1 MSLYYDAARFLAP
14 SEEQSGSLKSRVFGS
29 KELKASPKQVYAIV
43 AEASKWSPILAEV
56 VEKSQLLQH
65 ERKLTPSL
73 ALLLVHDLILSKSGI
88 ATPATHPLR
97 LAVTK
102 HKARLSAELTKIRIR
117 RGFGSID
124 GLRNHIAKVDVGE
137 TESDIPR
144 TASSTQLQHPRW
156 VRINTLKSTLEDQL
170 QTTFAGFEMV
180 DSLERILV
188 GEPAGKILHVDKH
201 VPDLIA
207 LAPGTD
213 LSKTAAYRRGIIILQ
228 DKASCFPAY
237 LLDAKPQDGTCLDA
251 CAAPGNK
258 TTHLAAILKSQ
269 NQIRGKPRIWACE
282 RDKVRAGILTGMI
295 DLAGCQD
302 IVTVK
307 AGQDF
312 LLLNPEQKP
321 WNEVGSLLLDP
332 SCSGS
337 GIIGRNDIH
346 AVTLPSTIENSHVPD
361 KSRKR
366 KRHVK
371 TDTKSIVDEAGEE
384 KQELIQPGDGGDQ
397 LQERLKA
404 LSAFQLRLLLHAF
417 RFPNARRIS
426 YSTCSIHAEENEHVV
441 IAALQ
446 SSEAKQYGWHMLG
459 RDEQI
464 NGMKAWPFRGDIQ
477 VCQGRIVDGS
487 PGAAQIAEA
496 CIRCRPGTEE
506 GTQGFFVAAFVRSA
520 QEVITHGLEPDF
532 DQDDPQNIESST
544 GDSFHVEEDEDWNGL
559 SDSDDISA
567 FTKYSQQ

>member
-1 MSLYYDAARFLAP
+1 MSLYYDAARFVAP
-14 SEEQSGSLKSRVFGS
+14 LENQRGSLKSRVFGAKDLRGS
-29 KELKASPKQVYAIV
+29 SKQVYAIV
-43 AEASKWSPILAEV
+43 AEASKWSPVLAEV
-56 VEKSQLLQH
+56 VEKSQLLHH
-65 ERKLTPSL
+65 ERK
-73 ALLLVHDLILSKSGI
+73 
-88 ATPATHPLR
+88 
-97 LAVTK
+97 
-102 HKARLSAELTKIRIR
+102 IRIK

-124 GLRNHIAKVDVGE
+124 GLRKHIAKDDVGE
-137 TESDIPR
+137 TESNIPR
-144 TASSTQLQHPRW
+144 TASSKQLQHPRW

-188 GEPAGKILHVDKH
+188 GEPVGKILHLDKH

-213 LSKTAAYRRGIIILQ
+213 LSKTAAYRRGLIILQ

-258 TTHLAAILKSQ
+258 TTHIAAILKSQ
-269 NQIRGKPRIWACE
+269 HQSRGKPKIWACE
-282 RDKVRAGILTGMI
+282 RDKLRAGILTGMI
-295 DLAGCQD
+295 YLAGCQD
-302 IVTVK
+302 VVTVK

-337 GIIGRNDIH
+337 GIIRRNDIH
-346 AVTLPSTIENSHVPD
+346 AVTLPSTIEKSHVPD

-366 KRHVK
+366 KRKRHGK
-371 TDTKSIVDEAGEE
+371 TDTKSIADGAREE
-384 KQELIQPGDGGDQ
+384 KQELIQPGVGVDRFQ
-397 LQERLKA
+397 VRLKT

-441 IAALQ
+441 IAALR
-446 SSEAKQYGWHMLG
+446 SSEAKQYGWHVLG
-459 RDEQI
+459 RNEQI
-464 NGMKAWPFRGDIQ
+464 HGMNAWPFRGDIQ
-477 VCQGRIVDGS
+477 VYQGRI
-487 PGAAQIAEA
+487 
-496 CIRCRPGTEE
+496 
-506 GTQGFFVAAFVRSA
+506 
-520 QEVITHGLEPDF
+520 
-532 DQDDPQNIESST
+532 
-544 GDSFHVEEDEDWNGL
+544 
-559 SDSDDISA
+559 
-567 FTKYSQQ
+567 